1 METINPED
9 IVEWEEELVEVL
21 VEEVLVVELEVA
33 LEEAWEAIHMA
44 KIQLIIKKTV
54 KELKVASALL
64 DLA

>member
-9 IVEWEEELVEVL
+9 IVEWEEELVG
-21 VEEVLVVELEVA
+21 EVLVVELEVA
-33 LEEAWEAIHMA
+33 LEEAWEAIHMV

>member
-9 IVEWEEELVEVL
+9 IVEWEEELEEEL

-33 LEEAWEAIHMA
+33 LEEAWEAIHMV